1 MAQGEY
7 FLPFSEVNVMD
18 NRSQLREMPYHT
30 LAHWLPIIDC
40 NIKFYGAHSQQVP
53 HGWAMP
59 EETHPG
65 FEIIL
70 IIQGTQESVIHG
82 YTYTVDEGS
91 ILLIP
96 PGFKH
101 TNACISAEGM
111 TYFSAHFNVDDPVFT
126 LKLMSQRSRIY
137 AAGTGDNMKI
147 RAVLESWMSMINMAE
162 AYSSTDKLLMQARM
176 FELFALL
183 SQAAENVPES
193 TIPVDAAHAPAPTAM
208 HYAGAIAEAIK
219 QAFHAQLRS
228 RDGNVSS
235 VKVEQVI
242 ASFGISPGYG
252 LQVFRKVF
260 GHSPR
265 AYLSSLKL
273 QEAKMLIEQPDL
285 SLGEIAIKLGYT
297 HLSHF
302 SRQFKR
308 WTGQSPLLYRNQH
321 AENSRNPVAQRS
333 EENSER

>member
-1 MAQGEY
+1 
-7 FLPFSEVNVMD
+7 MD
-18 NRSQLREMPYHT
+18 IRSQLREMPYHT

-53 HGWAMP
+53 YGWAMP

-70 IIQGTQESVIHG
+70 IIQGTQESTIHG
-82 YTYTVDEGS
+82 YTYTVNEGS

-96 PGFKH
+96 PGFRH
-101 TNACISAEGM
+101 TNQCVSAGGM

-126 LKLMSQRSRIY
+126 LKLISQRSRIY
-137 AAGTGDNMKI
+137 AAGTGDNMRI
-147 RAVLESWMSMINMAE
+147 RAVLESWMGMIKTAE
-162 AYSSTDKLLMQARM
+162 VYTSTDKLLMQARM

-183 SQAAENVPES
+183 SQAADDAPES
-193 TIPVDAAHAPAPTAM
+193 VISVAAAQAPAPTAM

-228 RDGNVSS
+228 RDGNVSL
-235 VKVEQVI
+235 VRVEQII

-265 AYLSSLKL
+265 AYLSNLKL

-285 SLGEIAIKLGYT
+285 SLGEIALKLGYT

-308 WTGQSPLLYRNQH
+308 WTGQSPLLYRNH
-321 AENSRNPVAQRS
+321 HTEDSHDPASQRS
-333 EENSER
+333 EDRPER

>member
-1 MAQGEY
+1 
-7 FLPFSEVNVMD
+7 MD
-18 NRSQLREMPYHT
+18 IRSQLREMPYHT

-53 HGWAMP
+53 YGWAMP

-111 TYFSAHFNVDDPVFT
+111 MYFSAHFNVDDPVFT

-147 RAVLESWMSMINMAE
+147 RAVLESWMNMINTTAA

-183 SQAAENVPES
+183 SQAAENALES
-193 TIPVDAAHAPAPTAM
+193 TIPVDATHAPAPTAM

-235 VKVEQVI
+235 VKVEQII

-265 AYLSSLKL
+265 AYLSNLKL

-321 AENSRNPVAQRS
+321 AENSRNPVAQLS
-333 EENSER
+333 GENYSER

>member
-1 MAQGEY
+1 
-7 FLPFSEVNVMD
+7 MD
-18 NRSQLREMPYHT
+18 IRSQLRAMPYHT

-40 NIKFYGAHSQQVP
+40 NIKFYGAHSQEVP
-53 HGWAMP
+53 CGWTMP

-82 YTYTVDEGS
+82 YTYMVEEGS

-101 TNACISAEGM
+101 TNRCMSAEGM

-126 LKLMSQRSRIY
+126 LKLISQRSRIY
-137 AAGTGDNMKI
+137 PAGTGDNMKI
-147 RAVLESWMSMINMAE
+147 RAVLESWMGMINTAE

-183 SQAAENVPES
+183 SQAADHAPETVIS
-193 TIPVDAAHAPAPTAM
+193 VASAQAPAPTAM

-219 QAFHAQLRS
+219 QAFHAQLRM
-228 RDGNVSS
+228 RDGNVAS
-235 VKVEQVI
+235 VRVEQII

-260 GHSPR
+260 GISPR
-265 AYLSSLKL
+265 AYLSNLKL

-285 SLGEIAIKLGYT
+285 SLGEIALKLGYT

-321 AENSRNPVAQRS
+321 AGHHHQRVSHHPEDEPS
-333 EENSER
+333 EF

>member
-1 MAQGEY
+1 
-7 FLPFSEVNVMD
+7 MD
-18 NRSQLREMPYHT
+18 IRSQLREMPFHT

-53 HGWAMP
+53 YGWAMP

-101 TNACISAEGM
+101 TNECISAEGM

-126 LKLMSQRSRIY
+126 LKLISQRSRIY
-137 AAGTGDNMKI
+137 AAGTGDNMRI
-147 RAVLESWMSMINMAE
+147 RAVLESWMGMIKTVE
-162 AYSSTDKLLMQARM
+162 AYTSTDKLLMQARM

-183 SQAAENVPES
+183 SQAADHAPES
-193 TIPVDAAHAPAPTAM
+193 TISVAAAQAPAPTAM

-235 VKVEQVI
+235 VKVEQII
-242 ASFGISPGYG
+242 ATFGISPGYG

-265 AYLSSLKL
+265 AYLSNLKL

-308 WTGQSPLLYRNQH
+308 WTGQSPLQYRRQH
-321 AENSRNPVAQRS
+321 AENGRNSVNQPS
-333 EENSER
+333 EESSEC

>member
-1 MAQGEY
+1 M
-7 FLPFSEVNVMD
+7 
-18 NRSQLREMPYHT
+18 R
-30 LAHWLPIIDC
+30 
-40 NIKFYGAHSQQVP
+40 
-53 HGWAMP
+53 
-59 EETHPG
+59 
-65 FEIIL
+65 
-70 IIQGTQESVIHG
+70 
-82 YTYTVDEGS
+82 
-91 ILLIP
+91 
-96 PGFKH
+96 
-101 TNACISAEGM
+101 
-111 TYFSAHFNVDDPVFT
+111 
-126 LKLMSQRSRIY
+126 
-137 AAGTGDNMKI
+137 I
-147 RAVLESWMSMINMAE
+147 RAVLESWMGMIKTAE
-162 AYSSTDKLLMQARM
+162 AYTSTDKLLMQARM

-183 SQAAENVPES
+183 SQAADHAPAS
-193 TIPVDAAHAPAPTAM
+193 TISVAAAQAPAPTAM

-235 VKVEQVI
+235 VKVEQII

-265 AYLSSLKL
+265 AYLSNLKL

-308 WTGQSPLLYRNQH
+308 WTGQSPLQYRRQH
-321 AENSRNPVAQRS
+321 AENGRDSIDQPSEERS
-333 EENSER
+333 EC

>member
-18 NRSQLREMPYHT
+18 IRSQLREMPYHT

-53 HGWAMP
+53 YRWAMP

-70 IIQGTQESVIHG
+70 IIHGTQESVIHG

-101 TNACISAEGM
+101 TNTCISAEGM

-147 RAVLESWMSMINMAE
+147 KAVLESWMSMINTAE

-183 SQAAENVPES
+183 SQAAENTPES
-193 TIPVDAAHAPAPTAM
+193 TISVDAAHAPAPTAM

-228 RDGNVSS
+228 RDDNVSS
-235 VKVEQVI
+235 VKVEQI
-242 ASFGISPGYG
+242 ISSFGISPGYG

-273 QEAKMLIEQPDL
+273 QEAKVLIEQPDL

-321 AENSRNPVAQRS
+321 AENSLNPVAQPP
-333 EENSER
+333 EGNSER

>member
-1 MAQGEY
+1 
-7 FLPFSEVNVMD
+7 MD
-18 NRSQLREMPYHT
+18 IRSQLREMPYHT

-53 HGWAMP
+53 YGWAMP

-96 PGFKH
+96 SGFKH
-101 TNACISAEGM
+101 TNTCISTEGM

-137 AAGTGDNMKI
+137 AAGTGDNMKV
-147 RAVLESWMSMINMAE
+147 RAVLESWMSMINTAE

-183 SQAAENVPES
+183 SQAAENTPES
-193 TIPVDAAHAPAPTAM
+193 TISVDAAHAPAPTAM

-228 RDGNVSS
+228 RDDNVSS
-235 VKVEQVI
+235 VKVEQI
-242 ASFGISPGYG
+242 ISSFGISPGYG

-273 QEAKMLIEQPDL
+273 QEAKVLIEQPDL

-308 WTGQSPLLYRNQH
+308 WTGQSPLLYRNQQH
-321 AENSRNPVAQRS
+321 AEDSLNPFSQLP
-333 EENSER
+333 EGDSER

>member
-1 MAQGEY
+1 
-7 FLPFSEVNVMD
+7 MD
-18 NRSQLREMPYHT
+18 IRSQLREMPFHT

-53 HGWAMP
+53 YGWAMP

-147 RAVLESWMSMINMAE
+147 RAVLESWMSMINTAE

-183 SQAAENVPES
+183 SQAAENAPES
-193 TIPVDAAHAPAPTAM
+193 TISVDATPAPTAM

-219 QAFHAQLRS
+219 QTFHAQLRS

-235 VKVEQVI
+235 VKVEQII

-285 SLGEIAIKLGYT
+285 SLGEIAIKLGYP

-308 WTGQSPLLYRNQH
+308 WTGQSPLRYRNQH
-321 AENSRNPVAQRS
+321 AENSRNPVAQIS
-333 EENSER
+333 EELSER

>member
-1 MAQGEY
+1 
-7 FLPFSEVNVMD
+7 MD
-18 NRSQLREMPYHT
+18 IRSQLREMPYHT

-53 HGWAMP
+53 YRWAMP

-147 RAVLESWMSMINMAE
+147 KAVLESWMSMINTAE

-183 SQAAENVPES
+183 SQAAENTPES
-193 TIPVDAAHAPAPTAM
+193 TISVDVAHAPAPTAM

-235 VKVEQVI
+235 VKVEQI
-242 ASFGISPGYG
+242 ISSFGISPGYG

-273 QEAKMLIEQPDL
+273 QEAKVLIEQPDL

-321 AENSRNPVAQRS
+321 AEDSLNPFSQLPEGDSKR
-333 EENSER
+333 